1 MVCDRFK
8 FQKWSTQRITFFWR
22 YTGEEIISIS
32 NDLFNKNNVL
42 WENSIKATTDR
53 VDASGAIHKGL
64 QVRVI
69 EITPNMNFTQRWAV
83 EAKKRSQE
91 VHKMMQDVIDVA
103 CIIKIRPLISS
114 KILLVFCNEHIEI

>member
-1 MVCDRFK
+1 MFLTCLSLSYVPDLSFRNEIHK
-8 FQKWSTQRITFFWR
+8 ELLFFWR

-69 EITPNMNFTQRWAV
+69 EITPNMKFTQR
-83 EAKKRSQE
+83 
-91 VHKMMQDVIDVA
+91 
-103 CIIKIRPLISS
+103 
-114 KILLVFCNEHIEI
+114 

>member
-1 MVCDRFK
+1 MVCARFK
-8 FQKWSTQRITFFWR
+8 FQKWSTQRITFSWR
-22 YTGEEIISIS
+22 YTGAEIISIS

-53 VDASGAIHKGL
+53 VGASGAIHKGL

-83 EAKKRSQE
+83 EAKKWSQE